1 MHHESLEIETE
12 VRKELYAYQQ
22 GDIDAIFERI
32 DNASQNHH
40 LLYQLP
46 TGGGKTVIFSEIVR
60 RYLSKHDKKVVVL
73 THRIEL
79 CKQTS
84 KMLKGFDVKNK
95 IINSKVK
102 ELPDQN
108 DYSCFVAMVETLKN
122 RINDEKL
129 HLDNIGLV
137 IIDEAHYNSFRKL
150 LKSFKNAF
158 ILGVTATPLSS
169 NIKLP
174 MHQSYDELI
183 VGDTIAS
190 LISNGFLAKAIT
202 YSYDVGL
209 TSLKVGING
218 DYTVKSSDDLYTN
231 MAMQEKLLHAY
242 TEKSL
247 GKKTLIF
254 NNGINTSLYV
264 YDTFREAGY
273 AIRHL
278 DNTSSNE
285 ERKEILHWFKHT
297 PDAILTSVGILT
309 TGFDEP
315 TVETIILNRAT
326 KSLTLYF
333 QMIGRGSRKLPGK
346 DEFTVID
353 LGNNAARFGLWSD
366 PVNWQH
372 IFKSPEFYLENLRD
386 DSEIE
391 MHFKYSMPA
400 ELRAKFS
407 KTPNVDFDVDEEH
420 KLAIAQN
427 LRSKVVL
434 DKSIDQHAAMC
445 VDNTELPQ
453 EARALSKEL
462 EADIEYRVKRFAK
475 CLSQCSKNYREW
487 LMDDY
492 KQKLTL
498 LIGKK
503 YREKVMNELD

>member
-1 MHHESLEIETE
+1 MSQNTLEIERE
-12 VRKELYAYQQ
+12 EKKELYAYQK
-22 GDIDAIFERI
+22 GDIDAIFDRL
-32 DNASQNHH
+32 DNAPPKHH

-60 RYLSKHDKKVVVL
+60 RYLSNNDKKVVVL

-84 KMLKGFDVKNK
+84 KMLKGFGVSNK

-150 LKSFKNAF
+150 LNSFKNAF

-183 VGDTIAS
+183 VGDTIGS
-190 LISNGFLAKAIT
+190 LIDKGFLARATT

-231 MAMQEKLLHAY
+231 SMMQEKLLHAY
-242 TEKSL
+242 TERSL

-254 NNGINTSLYV
+254 NNGIHTSLYV

-273 AIRHL
+273 DIRHL
-278 DNTSSNE
+278 DNTSSSE
-285 ERKEILHWFKHT
+285 ERKDILQWFKKT

-353 LGNNAARFGLWSD
+353 LGNNAARFGLWSE

-386 DSEIE
+386 DAEIE
-391 MHFKYSMPA
+391 MFFKYSMPP

-407 KTPNVDFDVDEEH
+407 KTADVTFDIDEEH
-420 KLAIAQN
+420 KLAIKQN
-427 LRSKVVL
+427 LRSKIVL
-434 DKSIDQHAAMC
+434 DKSLEQHAAMC
-445 VDNTELPQ
+445 VDNTETLQ
-453 EARALSKEL
+453 EAKALSKEL
-462 EADIEYRVKRFAK
+462 DDDIECRIKRFAK

-487 LMDDY
+487 LLDDY
-492 KQKLTL
+492 KQRLTL
-498 LIGKK
+498 LVGKK
-503 YREKVMNELD
+503 YREKIMNEPD

>member
-1 MHHESLEIETE
+1 MSHKDLEIDSE
-12 VRKELYAYQQ
+12 VKKELYGYQQ
-22 GDIDAIFERI
+22 GDIDVIFERL
-32 DNASQNHH
+32 DNAPKNHH

-60 RYLSKHDKKVVVL
+60 QYISKHDKKVVVL

-108 DYSCFVAMVETLKN
+108 EYSCFVAMVETLKN

-150 LKSFKNAF
+150 LSSFKNAF

-174 MHQSYDELI
+174 MNENYDELI

-190 LISNGFLAKAIT
+190 LIDKGFLAKAIT

-218 DYTVKSSDDLYTN
+218 DYTVKSSDDLYSN
-231 MAMQEKLLHAY
+231 MVMQEKLLHAY

-254 NNGINTSLYV
+254 NNGIATSVYV
-264 YDTFREAGY
+264 YETFREVGFDV
-273 AIRHL
+273 RHL
-278 DNTSSNE
+278 DNTHSNE
-285 ERKEILHWFKHT
+285 ERKSILQWFKKT
-297 PDAILTSVGILT
+297 PNAILTSVGILT

-326 KSLTLYF
+326 KSLTLYY
-333 QMIGRGSRKLPGK
+333 QMIGRGSRKLSNK
-346 DEFTVID
+346 NTFNVID

-366 PVNWQH
+366 PVDWQH

-386 DSEIE
+386 DVEIE
-391 MHFKYSMPA
+391 LYFKYQMPP

-407 KTPNVDFDVDEEH
+407 KTLDISFDIDEEH
-420 KLAIAQN
+420 KKIIAQN
-427 LRSKVVL
+427 LRSKIVL
-434 DKSIDQHAAMC
+434 EKSLEQHATMC
-445 VDNTELPQ
+445 LENTTEFYEAKLLARELQ
-453 EARALSKEL
+453 G
-462 EADIEYRVKRFAK
+462 DIECRMKRYAN
-475 CLSQCSKNYREW
+475 CLSHCSKNYREW
-487 LMDDY
+487 LVEDY
-492 KQKLTL
+492 KVKLNL

-503 YREKVMNELD
+503 FREALSD